1 MPGSAARAIQ
11 VTPDG
16 AAFDVVYDGESLGR
30 LALRVPGLHNVRNA
44 LAAVG
49 AGIAIGVTLDAMR
62 PGLEG
67 FTGVERRFQR
77 LGEVAGVTVIDDY
90 AHHPTEIRATLD
102 AARAAFPRRRIVAAF
117 QPHLYSRTRDL
128 ATEFGAALATADV
141 VLLTEIY
148 PAREQPI
155 AGVTAGLIADA
166 VTRSGRPLAWRGER
180 SALAAALAA
189 AVRAGDVVLTLG
201 AGDITRTGPELLRAL
216 GGGSVGGA
224 GGPAAAATAGRTA
237 GMNRPAFLPDWP
249 GLGLRGAL
257 AIAGCALL
265 AAAAPWWGPGVLSK
279 LAFFRVRAVEVD
291 GAHFLAASEIV
302 AAMRVDT
309 TVSVW
314 DDVRPI
320 TARVRALQEIQ
331 EASIT
336 RKLPGTLVVRVTEKA
351 PVALI
356 PATGDLRVYDG
367 SGSALPI
374 DPARIDMDLPI
385 VNRPDRQVLRLLET
399 IRSQTPGL
407 FARISDVRRLAS
419 GELVM
424 RMPDVVVRAPANV
437 DAQRLAEVMPVTAD
451 LARRHVRV
459 AELDLRYRDQV
470 VARLQ

>member
-1 MPGSAARAIQ
+1 
-11 VTPDG
+11 
-16 AAFDVVYDGESLGR
+16 
-30 LALRVPGLHNVRNA
+30 
-44 LAAVG
+44 
-49 AGIAIGVTLDAMR
+49 
-62 PGLEG
+62 
-67 FTGVERRFQR
+67 
-77 LGEVAGVTVIDDY
+77 
-90 AHHPTEIRATLD
+90 
-102 AARAAFPRRRIVAAF
+102 
-117 QPHLYSRTRDL
+117 
-128 ATEFGAALATADV
+128 
-141 VLLTEIY
+141 
-148 PAREQPI
+148 
-155 AGVTAGLIADA
+155 
-166 VTRSGRPLAWRGER
+166 
-180 SALAAALAA
+180 
-189 AVRAGDVVLTLG
+189 
-201 AGDITRTGPELLRAL
+201 
-216 GGGSVGGA
+216 
-224 GGPAAAATAGRTA
+224 
-237 GMNRPAFLPDWP
+237 MNRPAFLPDWR

-257 AIAGCALL
+257 AIAACALL
-265 AAAAPWWGPGVLSK
+265 AAAAPWWGSAVLSK

>member
-1 MPGSAARAIQ
+1 
-11 VTPDG
+11 
-16 AAFDVVYDGESLGR
+16 
-30 LALRVPGLHNVRNA
+30 
-44 LAAVG
+44 
-49 AGIAIGVTLDAMR
+49 
-62 PGLEG
+62 
-67 FTGVERRFQR
+67 
-77 LGEVAGVTVIDDY
+77 
-90 AHHPTEIRATLD
+90 
-102 AARAAFPRRRIVAAF
+102 
-117 QPHLYSRTRDL
+117 
-128 ATEFGAALATADV
+128 
-141 VLLTEIY
+141 
-148 PAREQPI
+148 
-155 AGVTAGLIADA
+155 
-166 VTRSGRPLAWRGER
+166 
-180 SALAAALAA
+180 
-189 AVRAGDVVLTLG
+189 
-201 AGDITRTGPELLRAL
+201 
-216 GGGSVGGA
+216 
-224 GGPAAAATAGRTA
+224 
-237 GMNRPAFLPDWP
+237 MNRPAFLPDWP

-257 AIAGCALL
+257 AIAACALL

>member
-1 MPGSAARAIQ
+1 
-11 VTPDG
+11 
-16 AAFDVVYDGESLGR
+16 
-30 LALRVPGLHNVRNA
+30 
-44 LAAVG
+44 
-49 AGIAIGVTLDAMR
+49 
-62 PGLEG
+62 
-67 FTGVERRFQR
+67 
-77 LGEVAGVTVIDDY
+77 
-90 AHHPTEIRATLD
+90 
-102 AARAAFPRRRIVAAF
+102 
-117 QPHLYSRTRDL
+117 
-128 ATEFGAALATADV
+128 
-141 VLLTEIY
+141 
-148 PAREQPI
+148 
-155 AGVTAGLIADA
+155 
-166 VTRSGRPLAWRGER
+166 
-180 SALAAALAA
+180 
-189 AVRAGDVVLTLG
+189 
-201 AGDITRTGPELLRAL
+201 
-216 GGGSVGGA
+216 
-224 GGPAAAATAGRTA
+224 
-237 GMNRPAFLPDWP
+237 MNRPAFLPDWP
-249 GLGLRGAL
+249 ALGLRGAL
-257 AIAGCALL
+257 AIAACALL

-279 LAFFRVRAVEVD
+279 LAFFRVRVVEVD
-291 GAHFLAASEIV
+291 GAHFLAASDIV

-385 VNRPDRQVLRLLET
+385 VNHPDRQVLRLLET

>member
-1 MPGSAARAIQ
+1 
-11 VTPDG
+11 
-16 AAFDVVYDGESLGR
+16 
-30 LALRVPGLHNVRNA
+30 
-44 LAAVG
+44 
-49 AGIAIGVTLDAMR
+49 
-62 PGLEG
+62 
-67 FTGVERRFQR
+67 
-77 LGEVAGVTVIDDY
+77 
-90 AHHPTEIRATLD
+90 
-102 AARAAFPRRRIVAAF
+102 
-117 QPHLYSRTRDL
+117 
-128 ATEFGAALATADV
+128 
-141 VLLTEIY
+141 
-148 PAREQPI
+148 
-155 AGVTAGLIADA
+155 
-166 VTRSGRPLAWRGER
+166 
-180 SALAAALAA
+180 
-189 AVRAGDVVLTLG
+189 
-201 AGDITRTGPELLRAL
+201 
-216 GGGSVGGA
+216 
-224 GGPAAAATAGRTA
+224 
-237 GMNRPAFLPDWP
+237 MNRPTFLPDWP

-257 AIAGCALL
+257 AIAACAMA
-265 AAAAPWWGPGVLSK
+265 AAAAPWWGPAVLSK

-291 GAHFLAASEIV
+291 GAHFLAAPEIV

-320 TARVRALQEIQ
+320 TARVRGLQEIQ

-399 IRSQTPGL
+399 IRSQTPRL

-437 DAQRLAEVMPVTAD
+437 DAQRLAEVMPVAAD

>member
-1 MPGSAARAIQ
+1 
-11 VTPDG
+11 
-16 AAFDVVYDGESLGR
+16 
-30 LALRVPGLHNVRNA
+30 
-44 LAAVG
+44 
-49 AGIAIGVTLDAMR
+49 
-62 PGLEG
+62 
-67 FTGVERRFQR
+67 
-77 LGEVAGVTVIDDY
+77 
-90 AHHPTEIRATLD
+90 
-102 AARAAFPRRRIVAAF
+102 
-117 QPHLYSRTRDL
+117 
-128 ATEFGAALATADV
+128 
-141 VLLTEIY
+141 
-148 PAREQPI
+148 
-155 AGVTAGLIADA
+155 
-166 VTRSGRPLAWRGER
+166 
-180 SALAAALAA
+180 
-189 AVRAGDVVLTLG
+189 
-201 AGDITRTGPELLRAL
+201 
-216 GGGSVGGA
+216 
-224 GGPAAAATAGRTA
+224 
-237 GMNRPAFLPDWP
+237 MNRPAFLPDWP

-257 AIAGCALL
+257 AIAACVLL

>member
-1 MPGSAARAIQ
+1 
-11 VTPDG
+11 
-16 AAFDVVYDGESLGR
+16 
-30 LALRVPGLHNVRNA
+30 
-44 LAAVG
+44 
-49 AGIAIGVTLDAMR
+49 
-62 PGLEG
+62 
-67 FTGVERRFQR
+67 
-77 LGEVAGVTVIDDY
+77 
-90 AHHPTEIRATLD
+90 
-102 AARAAFPRRRIVAAF
+102 
-117 QPHLYSRTRDL
+117 
-128 ATEFGAALATADV
+128 
-141 VLLTEIY
+141 
-148 PAREQPI
+148 
-155 AGVTAGLIADA
+155 
-166 VTRSGRPLAWRGER
+166 
-180 SALAAALAA
+180 
-189 AVRAGDVVLTLG
+189 
-201 AGDITRTGPELLRAL
+201 
-216 GGGSVGGA
+216 
-224 GGPAAAATAGRTA
+224 
-237 GMNRPAFLPDWP
+237 MNRPAFLTDWP

-257 AIAGCALL
+257 AIAACALL
-265 AAAAPWWGPGVLSK
+265 AAAAPWWGSAVLSK

>member
-1 MPGSAARAIQ
+1 
-11 VTPDG
+11 
-16 AAFDVVYDGESLGR
+16 
-30 LALRVPGLHNVRNA
+30 
-44 LAAVG
+44 
-49 AGIAIGVTLDAMR
+49 
-62 PGLEG
+62 
-67 FTGVERRFQR
+67 
-77 LGEVAGVTVIDDY
+77 
-90 AHHPTEIRATLD
+90 
-102 AARAAFPRRRIVAAF
+102 
-117 QPHLYSRTRDL
+117 
-128 ATEFGAALATADV
+128 
-141 VLLTEIY
+141 
-148 PAREQPI
+148 
-155 AGVTAGLIADA
+155 
-166 VTRSGRPLAWRGER
+166 
-180 SALAAALAA
+180 
-189 AVRAGDVVLTLG
+189 
-201 AGDITRTGPELLRAL
+201 
-216 GGGSVGGA
+216 
-224 GGPAAAATAGRTA
+224 
-237 GMNRPAFLPDWP
+237 MNRPAFLPDWP

-257 AIAGCALL
+257 AIAAGALL

-437 DAQRLAEVMPVTAD
+437 DAQRLAEVMPVAAD

>member
-1 MPGSAARAIQ
+1 
-11 VTPDG
+11 
-16 AAFDVVYDGESLGR
+16 
-30 LALRVPGLHNVRNA
+30 
-44 LAAVG
+44 
-49 AGIAIGVTLDAMR
+49 
-62 PGLEG
+62 
-67 FTGVERRFQR
+67 
-77 LGEVAGVTVIDDY
+77 
-90 AHHPTEIRATLD
+90 
-102 AARAAFPRRRIVAAF
+102 
-117 QPHLYSRTRDL
+117 
-128 ATEFGAALATADV
+128 
-141 VLLTEIY
+141 
-148 PAREQPI
+148 
-155 AGVTAGLIADA
+155 
-166 VTRSGRPLAWRGER
+166 
-180 SALAAALAA
+180 
-189 AVRAGDVVLTLG
+189 
-201 AGDITRTGPELLRAL
+201 
-216 GGGSVGGA
+216 
-224 GGPAAAATAGRTA
+224 
-237 GMNRPAFLPDWP
+237 MNRPAFLRDWP
-249 GLGLRGAL
+249 VLGLRGAL
-257 AIAGCALL
+257 AIAACGLL
-265 AAAAPWWGPGVLSK
+265 VAAAPWWGPGVLSK

-314 DDVRPI
+314 DDARPI

>member
-1 MPGSAARAIQ
+1 
-11 VTPDG
+11 
-16 AAFDVVYDGESLGR
+16 
-30 LALRVPGLHNVRNA
+30 
-44 LAAVG
+44 
-49 AGIAIGVTLDAMR
+49 
-62 PGLEG
+62 
-67 FTGVERRFQR
+67 
-77 LGEVAGVTVIDDY
+77 
-90 AHHPTEIRATLD
+90 
-102 AARAAFPRRRIVAAF
+102 
-117 QPHLYSRTRDL
+117 
-128 ATEFGAALATADV
+128 
-141 VLLTEIY
+141 
-148 PAREQPI
+148 
-155 AGVTAGLIADA
+155 
-166 VTRSGRPLAWRGER
+166 
-180 SALAAALAA
+180 
-189 AVRAGDVVLTLG
+189 
-201 AGDITRTGPELLRAL
+201 
-216 GGGSVGGA
+216 
-224 GGPAAAATAGRTA
+224 
-237 GMNRPAFLPDWP
+237 MNRPAFLTDWP

-257 AIAGCALL
+257 PIAACALL
-265 AAAAPWWGPGVLSK
+265 AAAAPWWGSAVLSK

>member
-1 MPGSAARAIQ
+1 
-11 VTPDG
+11 
-16 AAFDVVYDGESLGR
+16 
-30 LALRVPGLHNVRNA
+30 
-44 LAAVG
+44 
-49 AGIAIGVTLDAMR
+49 
-62 PGLEG
+62 
-67 FTGVERRFQR
+67 
-77 LGEVAGVTVIDDY
+77 
-90 AHHPTEIRATLD
+90 
-102 AARAAFPRRRIVAAF
+102 
-117 QPHLYSRTRDL
+117 
-128 ATEFGAALATADV
+128 
-141 VLLTEIY
+141 
-148 PAREQPI
+148 
-155 AGVTAGLIADA
+155 
-166 VTRSGRPLAWRGER
+166 
-180 SALAAALAA
+180 
-189 AVRAGDVVLTLG
+189 
-201 AGDITRTGPELLRAL
+201 
-216 GGGSVGGA
+216 
-224 GGPAAAATAGRTA
+224 
-237 GMNRPAFLPDWP
+237 MNRPAFLPDWP

-257 AIAGCALL
+257 AIAACALL
-265 AAAAPWWGPGVLSK
+265 AAAAPWWGSAVLSK